1 MRMDGIMKIN
11 FKDSIQFI
19 LVPLIVLAL
28 IKIFWV
34 VLETFV
40 LPKDGINHTEV
51 IRNKPLYYRVKLLK
65 QEQKTTRPVIKKHI
79 ANIKDIQLIAIYSEL
94 DNVVVTV
101 IYKNKTKVLIKG
113 DTINGF
119 KLISGTKD
127 YALFEKNNKH
137 YKVQLVKASSNNQ
150 SSIQVVNPTTQQIQ
164 EETINDGIVDKGDHK
179 EIDRKI
185 FEHFSNNMDDI
196 YKNIGIKEINKKNKK
211 EFQVSFIKRGSPFA
225 KLGIRRGDIIKSING
240 QEVDSY
246 GAAFNAYQGI
256 KGADMLTV
264 IVIRNNKELE
274 LEYEIN

>member
-11 FKDSIQFI
+11 FKDSIQFFM
-19 LVPLIVLAL
+19 VPLIVFAL

-40 LPKDGINHTEV
+40 LPKGGVTYTEAV
-51 IRNKPLYYRVKLLK
+51 ISKPLYYRVKFLK
-65 QEQKTTRPVIKKHI
+65 QAQKTSKPIIKKHI
-79 ANIKDIQLIAIYSEL
+79 ANIKDIQLVAIYSDL

-101 IYKNKTKVLIKG
+101 IYKNKTKVLAKG
-113 DTINGF
+113 DKINGF

-127 YALFEKNNKH
+127 DALFEKKGKQ
-137 YKVQLVKASSNNQ
+137 YKIELIKTKSNDK
-150 SSIQVVNPTTQQIQ
+150 SSIQIVNPTVKQTGQ
-164 EETINDGIVDKGDHK
+164 EISNDGIVDKGDHK

-196 YKNIGIKEINKKNKK
+196 YKNIGIKEINKNNKK

-225 KLGIRRGDIIKSING
+225 KLGIKRGDIIKSVNG
-240 QEVDSY
+240 QEIDSY
-246 GAAFNAYQGI
+246 GAAFKAYGGI